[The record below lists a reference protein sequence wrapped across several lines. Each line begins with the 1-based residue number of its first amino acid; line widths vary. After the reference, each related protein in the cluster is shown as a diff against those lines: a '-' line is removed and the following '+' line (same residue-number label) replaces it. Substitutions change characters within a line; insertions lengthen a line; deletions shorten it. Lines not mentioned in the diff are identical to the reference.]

1 MNKFD
6 KETALINLDSFID
19 KADYLS
25 ETIVVRYNLDGGM
38 VKDQKEAFMFANN
51 RENMGMEMEILCDY
65 IHNIKDIVSV
75 LREAVTA

>member
-1 MNKFD
+1 
-6 KETALINLDSFID
+6 
-19 KADYLS
+19 
-25 ETIVVRYNLDGGM
+25 M